1 MRRKNYFPVRK
12 DEGEGRAYA
21 TEFQLLENSL
31 RKKNLSDRE
40 RTCYLR
46 VDQEGGGRGEGGGG
60 VIKPDIAAS
69 RAKTP
74 PIKPIWRTGIRTVFV
89 RFQQNVVQD
98 RLFRMD
104 ALKSLK
110 QKEFC
115 YAFPCAMLIK
125 CRCEIYIFNSA

>member
-1 MRRKNYFPVRK
+1 MYIEKKKLFPGKERRGGGPS
-12 DEGEGRAYA
+12 YA

-40 RTCYLR
+40 RTSYLR
-46 VDQEGGGRGEGGGG
+46 VDQEGGGWGVGGGG

-110 QKEFC
+110 QKEFFLC
-115 YAFPCAMLIK
+115 FSLCNVNKM
-125 CRCEIYIFNSA
+125 